1 MAKHSSLFQMLLAH
15 NAPAIHAHFHEIE
28 LTTEHFLLDW
38 WLTLYA
44 KSATLPLAFRIWDCF
59 LIEGEVFL
67 HLAAVGMLGIE
78 NGTKPFFLFFFLFFF
93 FMEFFFCV
101 VFRF

>member
-15 NAPAIHAHFHEIE
+15 NAPAIHAHFHAIE

-44 KSATLPLAFRIWDCF
+44 KAATLPLAFRIWDCF

-67 HLAAVGMLGIE
+67 HLAAVGM
-78 NGTKPFFLFFFLFFF
+78 
-93 FMEFFFCV
+93 
-101 VFRF
+101 